1 MPALMSFSA
10 VVLAIVTLTLDYAL
24 ALPRLA
30 RVGGVFAAGPE
41 GARAVLAAIAGSM
54 VTVASLVFSM
64 TLVTLQLASSQLGP
78 RLIARFMR
86 DRINQVV
93 LGTFIATFL
102 YALLVLQTVTE
113 SEPSPFV
120 PHISLVVA
128 LVLTLASLGWLVYFI
143 HHVADSIQADTV
155 IAEVAGDLM
164 HALDR
169 LYPRLA
175 AEEGAVAATA
185 PVPAGLLSQPATPVP
200 APRGGYIQAIDTQAL
215 LRLAREHD
223 LVIEIL
229 RRPGHFVIVGRPL
242 MRAWPAARVSD
253 DVIEA
258 AVDDVVLGPKRTPTQ
273 DLEFS
278 IDALVEIALR
288 ALSPG
293 INDPRT
299 AMTCIDRLAEAL
311 AHFVCTGSRPPL
323 IHDADGALRLI
334 LHPTT
339 FDGAIDAAFDQI
351 RQAANGHVAV
361 LIRIIG
367 ALAELAEIGVTTE
380 QRSALARHA
389 DMVRRACR
397 RSIAEPEDRADVERE
412 LRRLDAAIAAA
423 PETEAGSP
431 PSPA

>member
-1 MPALMSFSA
+1 MSLSA
-10 VVLAIVTLTLDYAL
+10 VVLAIVTLSLDFAVT
-24 ALPRLA
+24 LPRLA

-113 SEPSPFV
+113 SGTHPFV
-120 PHISLVVA
+120 PHLSLTVA
-128 LVLTLASLGWLVYFI
+128 LALTLLSLGWLVYFI
-143 HHVADSIQADTV
+143 HHVANSIQADTV
-155 IAEVAGDLM
+155 IAGVAADLT

-175 AEEGAVAATA
+175 AGLLSKPTT
-185 PVPAGLLSQPATPVP
+185 PVPAG
-200 APRGGYIQAIDTQAL
+200 RGGYVQAIDAQAL

-229 RRPGHFVIVGRPL
+229 RRPGHFVILGRPL

-253 DVIEA
+253 EVIEA
-258 AVDDVVLGPKRTPTQ
+258 AADKVVLGPKRTPTQ

-311 AHFVCTGSRPPL
+311 AHFMRTGSRPPL
-323 IHDADGALRLI
+323 IDDADGTLRLI

-339 FDGAIDAAFDQI
+339 FDGAIDAAFNQI

-361 LIRIIG
+361 LIRIID
-367 ALAELAEIGVTTE
+367 ALGELAESGVTTE

-397 RSIAEPEDRADVERE
+397 RSIAEPEDRADVEGE
-412 LRRLDAAIAAA
+412 LHRLDAAIAAA
-423 PETEAGSP
+423 PETDAGSP
-431 PSPA
+431 PARA

>member
-1 MPALMSFSA
+1 MSLSA
-10 VVLAIVTLTLDYAL
+10 VGLAIVTLTFDYAL
-24 ALPRLA
+24 TLPRLA

-113 SEPSPFV
+113 SGAQPFV
-120 PHISLVVA
+120 PHLSLTVA
-128 LVLTLASLGWLVYFI
+128 LALTLLSLGWLVYFI

-155 IAEVAGDLM
+155 IAGVAADLA
-164 HALDR
+164 HALDH
-169 LYPRLA
+169 LHPRLA
-175 AEEGAVAATA
+175 ADGGAVAATA
-185 PVPAGLLSQPATPVP
+185 PVPADVLSNPATPVP
-200 APRGGYIQAIDTQAL
+200 AAHGGYVQAIDTQAL
-215 LRLAREHD
+215 ARLARQHD
-223 LVIEIL
+223 LVIEML

-242 MRAWPAARVSD
+242 MRAWPAARVCEE
-253 DVIEA
+253 VIEA
-258 AVDDVVLGPKRTPTQ
+258 AADKVVLGPKRTPTQ
-273 DLEFS
+273 DLEFL
-278 IDALVEIALR
+278 IDTLVEIAVR

-311 AHFVCTGSRPPL
+311 AHFMRTGSKPPL
-323 IHDADGALRLI
+323 INDEDGALRLI

-339 FDGAIDAAFDQI
+339 LDGAIDGAFNQI
-351 RQAANGHVAV
+351 RQAATGHVAV
-361 LIRIIG
+361 LIRMIG
-367 ALAELAEIGVTTE
+367 ALGELADSAVTAE
-380 QRSALARHA
+380 QRSAVARHA

-397 RSIAEPEDRADVERE
+397 RSIVEPEDRADVERA
-412 LRRLDAAIAAA
+412 LRRLDAALAARS
-423 PETEAGSP
+423 EAGAGSRT
-431 PSPA
+431 PSV

>member
-1 MPALMSFSA
+1 MSVSA
-10 VVLAIVTLTLDYAL
+10 VVLAIVTLTLDYAVS
-24 ALPRLA
+24 LPRLA

-113 SEPSPFV
+113 SGAQPFV
-120 PHISLVVA
+120 PHLSLTVA
-128 LVLTLASLGWLVYFI
+128 LALTLLSLGWLVYFI

-155 IAEVAGDLM
+155 IAGVAADLT
-164 HALDR
+164 HALER
-169 LYPRLA
+169 QYPQLA
-175 AEEGAVAATA
+175 ADDRAAAATQ
-185 PVPAGLLSQPATPVP
+185 PVPADVISQPAASIP
-200 APRGGYIQAIDTQAL
+200 AGRGGYIQAIDTQAL
-215 LRLAREHD
+215 LGLAREHD

-242 MRAWPAARVSD
+242 MRAWPAARVSEA
-253 DVIEA
+253 VIEA
-258 AVDDVVLGPKRTPTQ
+258 AVPKVVLGPKRTPTQ

-311 AHFVCTGSRPPL
+311 AHFMRIGSRPPL
-323 IHDADGALRLI
+323 LHDEDGALRLI

-339 FDGAIDAAFDQI
+339 FDGAMDASLNQI
-351 RQAANGHVAV
+351 RQAANGDVAV
-361 LIRIIG
+361 LIRLIG
-367 ALAELAEIGVTTE
+367 VLSELAQSTVTTE
-380 QRSALARHA
+380 QKGAVARHR
-389 DMVRRACR
+389 DLVWRACR
-397 RSIAEPEDRADVERE
+397 RSIAEPEDRSDVERE
-412 LRRLDAAIAAA
+412 LRRLDATLAMK
-423 PETEAGSP
+423 PEPDAGSRP
-431 PSPA
+431 PPA